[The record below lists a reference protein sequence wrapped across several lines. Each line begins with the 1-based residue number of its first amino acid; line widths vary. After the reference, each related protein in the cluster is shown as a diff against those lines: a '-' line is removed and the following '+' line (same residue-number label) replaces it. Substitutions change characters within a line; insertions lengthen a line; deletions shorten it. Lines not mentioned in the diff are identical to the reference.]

1 MDHIESLATTHR
13 LTHDGTNPDC
23 AFCKLFG
30 PPNLLNALVR
40 AMVREELAAI
50 QLEEADAEH
59 DDIME
64 EIAER
69 RRRREARAAEL
80 AEEERRRLEQ
90 RIDDL
95 ERKQWQK

>member
-1 MDHIESLATTHR
+1 MDQLESLATTHR

-30 PPNLLNALVR
+30 PPDLLTALIR
-40 AMVREELAAI
+40 AMLREELAASH
-50 QLEEADAEH
+50 LEEADDEH
-59 DDIME
+59 DAIMD

-95 ERKQWQK
+95 DRKLWDR

>member
-1 MDHIESLATTHR
+1 MDQLESLATTHR

-23 AFCKLFG
+23 AFCTLFG
-30 PPNLLNALVR
+30 DPRLLTALIR
-40 AMVREELAAI
+40 AMVREELADM
-50 QLEEADAEH
+50 QLEQADAEH
-59 DDIME
+59 DDIMD

-69 RRRREARAAEL
+69 RRRRQERAAEL

-95 ERKQWQK
+95 ERQQWGR